1 MESAKIKMIGERIK
15 DLRLAKG
22 LTQEELAAH
31 IGISEKHM
39 SVIER
44 GEKTPNLDTF
54 ISIANEFGVSADSI
68 LENVILN
75 ASGAAAELTE
85 LLARVPLEERNKIMR
100 VVRILIEQ

>member
-68 LENVILN
+68 LEDVIHN

-100 VVRILIEQ
+100 VVRILIEE